1 MFENIIDHIPD
12 SICKIDSLL
21 FIAAPNNSQLKTIPE
36 CIANLPN
43 LEFIS
48 LVNCPNLKVPK
59 ALEQYDAGQGFYH
72 KGE

>member
-1 MFENIIDHIPD
+1 
-12 SICKIDSLL
+12 L

-36 CIANLPN
+36 CIANLPK
-43 LEFIS
+43 LEFVS
-48 LVNCPNLKVPK
+48 LVNSPNVKVPK